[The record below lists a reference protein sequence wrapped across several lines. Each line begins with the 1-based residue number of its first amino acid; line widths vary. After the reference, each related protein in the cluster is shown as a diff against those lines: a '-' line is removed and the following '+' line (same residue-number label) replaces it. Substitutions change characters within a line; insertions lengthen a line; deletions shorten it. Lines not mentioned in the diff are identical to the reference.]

1 MERVMI
7 DTDRETEGASGRA
20 TVAGDDEHALWLP
33 DEYGKHCDGGCCGGT
48 VGRED
53 IKTGMA
59 G

>member
-1 MERVMI
+1 MI

-20 TVAGDDEHALWLP
+20 TVAGDDEHALWMP